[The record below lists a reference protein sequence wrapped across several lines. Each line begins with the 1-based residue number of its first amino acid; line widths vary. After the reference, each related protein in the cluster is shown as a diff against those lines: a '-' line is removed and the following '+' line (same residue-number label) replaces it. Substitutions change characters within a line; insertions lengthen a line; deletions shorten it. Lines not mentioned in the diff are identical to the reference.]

1 MLCQL
6 VPACSL
12 PLSRGLSCTGGRN
25 HTTTIIV
32 IFRVIIIS
40 LLLGAPWNLIHL
52 LKAISCAI
60 RSVWD
65 SVQLCI
71 WRIATA
77 IKNATD
83 QIVHNHT
90 QLTND
95 KHPFVKT
102 LKHFGNPLLSLH
114 WKYLNQQ
121 LIMSISCNMNV
132 WTNNLLPIW
141 SAIRWLGLG
150 QFWALVC
157 QENYYPH
164 YCTSECRPCC
174 HFCYFEL
181 SDALVLLALILVTG
195 QLRRSEDGCG
205 CIEYII

>member
-1 MLCQL
+1 MWKLKRAKCGKTFLLVHNQFPMLCQL

-25 HTTTIIV
+25 HATTIIV

-95 KHPFVKT
+95 KHSFVKT
-102 LKHFGNPLLSLH
+102 FKHFGN
-114 WKYLNQQ
+114 
-121 LIMSISCNMNV
+121 
-132 WTNNLLPIW
+132 
-141 SAIRWLGLG
+141 
-150 QFWALVC
+150 
-157 QENYYPH
+157 
-164 YCTSECRPCC
+164 TSETTLFY
-174 HFCYFEL
+174 HYIG
-181 SDALVLLALILVTG
+181 SILIN
-195 QLRRSEDGCG
+195 S
-205 CIEYII
+205 

>member
-1 MLCQL
+1 MRRQNNYLQAVEERCKKFYTARCENEKEQNVERYFYVLVHNQFPMLCQL

-40 LLLGAPWNLIHL
+40 LLLGAPWNLIHVIHL

-90 QLTND
+90 QLAND
-95 KHPFVKT
+95 KHPFVNT
-102 LKHFGNPLLSLH
+102 LKHFENPLLSLH

-121 LIMSISCNMNV
+121 LIMSSRCNMNV
-132 WTNNLLPIW
+132 WTNNLLPI
-141 SAIRWLGLG
+141 
-150 QFWALVC
+150 
-157 QENYYPH
+157 
-164 YCTSECRPCC
+164 
-174 HFCYFEL
+174 
-181 SDALVLLALILVTG
+181 
-195 QLRRSEDGCG
+195 
-205 CIEYII
+205 

>member
-12 PLSRGLSCTGGRN
+12 PLSRGLSCTGARN
-25 HTTTIIV
+25 HATIIFVV
-32 IFRVIIIS
+32 IFRVIINS
-40 LLLGAPWNLIHL
+40 LLLGAPWNLIHVIHL
-52 LKAISCAI
+52 LKAISCAT

-90 QLTND
+90 QLAND

-102 LKHFGNPLLSLH
+102 FKHFGN
-114 WKYLNQQ
+114 
-121 LIMSISCNMNV
+121 
-132 WTNNLLPIW
+132 
-141 SAIRWLGLG
+141 
-150 QFWALVC
+150 
-157 QENYYPH
+157 
-164 YCTSECRPCC
+164 TSETTLFY
-174 HFCYFEL
+174 HYIG
-181 SDALVLLALILVTG
+181 SILIN
-195 QLRRSEDGCG
+195 S
-205 CIEYII
+205 